1 MERFGETK
9 KRSEDEGE
17 QGRQI
22 KGRRSG
28 NDAVEFFKQK
38 AVKENEFRAEL
49 VLKKQHQQQEA
60 AKQGQILAI
69 MQQQQQQAA
78 AMMTVIERLHV
89 LRNLKTWFKI
99 PAFLYC

>member
-1 MERFGETK
+1 MEGQK

-60 AKQGQILAI
+60 AKQGQI
-69 MQQQQQQAA
+69 MQQQQQQTA
-78 AMMTVIERLHV
+78 AMMTVIERL
-89 LRNLKTWFKI
+89 LSKKS
-99 PAFLYC
+99 